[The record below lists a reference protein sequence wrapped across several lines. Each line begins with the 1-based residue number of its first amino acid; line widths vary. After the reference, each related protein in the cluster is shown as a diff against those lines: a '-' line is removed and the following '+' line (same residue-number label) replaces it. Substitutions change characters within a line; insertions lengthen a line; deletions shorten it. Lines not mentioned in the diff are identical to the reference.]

1 MVSYTSL
8 DEVKQRINVKHLE
21 ASPKFDTLLLYGPIN
36 EIRKIV
42 FDEITENLIQKASI
56 RTKEQLIKFGADDW
70 RRILSLNVLG
80 NLELRRSFA
89 RMIEAMF
96 PETDSQHG

>member
-1 MVSYTSL
+1 MKFLTVVSYTSL

-42 FDEITENLIQKASI
+42 FDEITENLIKKASI
-56 RTKEQLIKFGADDW
+56 RTKEQLIKFDADDW
-70 RRILSLNVLG
+70 RRILGLNVV
-80 NLELRRSFA
+80 
-89 RMIEAMF
+89 IIV
-96 PETDSQHG
+96 